1 MHEHSHAGDASGDP
15 RDLTGPFRHAV
26 EVQVRFADTDAM
38 RHVNN
43 AKYLTYCEIA
53 RIRYWTDVTG
63 ESFALGDEGAE
74 SLILAEARITYRAQ
88 AFYGEVVTVET
99 RATRI
104 GRSSFTLEHRLVAA
118 DPRRRDPSGRGQRV
132 GPGPLRLGSSAPTP
146 LSADHVAAIE
156 AFEGRAAQA
165 DGAED
170 RDRVLSTEPE
180 AIDRDRLDLC
190 LARRRAG
197 RNRGRIRGRGR
208 AGSRSAG

>member
-1 MHEHSHAGDASGDP
+1 MAGRSGIEGSVAQARATLRGPYTRAMHEHTAPATASGDP

-26 EVQVRFADTDAM
+26 EIQVRFADTDAM

-88 AFYGEVVTVET
+88 AFYGEVVTVQT

-104 GRSSFTLEHRLVAA
+104 GRSSFTLEHRLVAGVPGGETA
-118 DPRRRDPSGRGQRV
+118 ARRSQRVDPR
-132 GPGPLRLGSSAPTP
+132 PLRLR
-146 LSADHVAAIE
+146 LV
-156 AFEGRAAQA
+156 
-165 DGAED
+165 GA
-170 RDRVLSTEPE
+170 RPR
-180 AIDRDRLDLC
+180 
-190 LARRRAG
+190 
-197 RNRGRIRGRGR
+197 
-208 AGSRSAG
+208 